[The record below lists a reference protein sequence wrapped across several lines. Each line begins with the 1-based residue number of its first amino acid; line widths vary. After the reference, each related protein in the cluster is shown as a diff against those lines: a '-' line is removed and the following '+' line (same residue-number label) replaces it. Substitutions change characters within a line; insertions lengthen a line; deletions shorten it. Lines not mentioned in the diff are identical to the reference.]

1 MRVYSPI
8 DPEFCG
14 LPCRVLM
21 DRSVP
26 TVEASERLMGIVSR
40 LMENYHGDIIAVDEG
55 QLIGCFNMFDAM
67 KWLTESDVHRN
78 DIYVKDVVCTP
89 VISVKT
95 ESTIEEAFG
104 VMRKFGIKSLAVT
117 EAGLLKGYI
126 TENGIK
132 EWMSLYPHY
141 LRLYQATKQGKC
153 SDIMNEIFGSGP
165 PTG

>member
-1 MRVYSPI
+1 MVYSPI

-26 TVEASERLMGIVSR
+26 TVEASERLTGIVSS
-40 LMENYHGDIIAVDEG
+40 LMENYHGDIIAVEDG
-55 QLIGCFNMFDAM
+55 QPIGCFNMFDAM
-67 KWLTESDVHRN
+67 RWLTEPDIHRS

-95 ESTIEEAFG
+95 ENTVEEALG
-104 VMRKFGIKSLAVT
+104 VMRKYGIKSVAVS

-132 EWMSLYPHY
+132 EWVSLYPHY

-153 SDIMNEIFGSGP
+153 SALMDEIFGSGS

>member
-1 MRVYSPI
+1 MYSPI

-40 LMENYHGDIIAVDEG
+40 LMENYHGDIIAVEDG
-55 QLIGCFNMFDAM
+55 QPIGCFNMFDAM
-67 KWLTESDVHRN
+67 RWLTEPEIHRN
-78 DIYVKDVVCTP
+78 DIYIRDVVCTP
-89 VISVKT
+89 VISVDT
-95 ESTIEEAFG
+95 ENTVEEALG
-104 VMRKFGIKSLAVT
+104 VMQKFGIKSLAVN

-153 SDIMNEIFGSGP
+153 SVLMNEILGSGP

>member
-1 MRVYSPI
+1 MYSPI
-8 DPEFCG
+8 DPEFCD

-26 TVEASERLMGIVSR
+26 TVEASERLTDIVGR
-40 LMENYHGDIIAVDEG
+40 LMDNYNSDIIAVDDG
-55 QLIGCFNMFDAM
+55 QLVGSFNMFDTI
-67 KWLTESDVHRN
+67 KWLAEPDIHRN
-78 DIYVKDVVCTP
+78 DVYVRDVVCTP

-95 ESTIEEAFG
+95 ENTVEEALG

-117 EAGLLKGYI
+117 ESGLLKGYI

-141 LRLYQATKQGKC
+141 LRLYQATKQGRC
-153 SDIMNEIFGSGP
+153 SDIMNEIFGSGS

>member
-1 MRVYSPI
+1 VHSPI
-8 DPEFCG
+8 DPEFCD

-26 TVEASERLMGIVSR
+26 TVEASERLTDIVSR
-40 LMENYHGDIIAVDEG
+40 LMDNYNSDIIAVEDG
-55 QLIGCFNMFDAM
+55 QLIGSFNMFDTIR
-67 KWLTESDVHRN
+67 WLTEPDIHRN
-78 DIYVKDVVCTP
+78 DVYVRDVVCTP
-89 VISVKT
+89 VISVGT
-95 ESTIEEAFG
+95 ENTIEEAFG

-117 EAGLLKGYI
+117 ESGLLKGYI

-141 LRLYQATKQGKC
+141 LRLYKATKQGRC
-153 SDIMNEIFGSGP
+153 SDIMNEIFGSGS

>member
-1 MRVYSPI
+1 LRVYSPI

-55 QLIGCFNMFDAM
+55 QLIGSFNMFDAM

-153 SDIMNEIFGSGP
+153 SVLMNEILGSGP

>member
-1 MRVYSPI
+1 MHSPI
-8 DPEFCG
+8 DPEFCS

-40 LMENYHGDIIAVDEG
+40 LMENYHGDIIAVDDG
-55 QLIGCFNMFDAM
+55 QLIGSFNMFDAM

-89 VISVKT
+89 VISVET
-95 ESTIEEAFG
+95 ENTIEEAFG
-104 VMRKFGIKSLAVT
+104 VMRKFGITSLAVT
-117 EAGLLKGYI
+117 ESGLLKGYI

-153 SDIMNEIFGSGP
+153 SDIMNEIFGSGS

>member
-1 MRVYSPI
+1 MHSPI
-8 DPEFCG
+8 DPEFCS

-40 LMENYHGDIIAVDEG
+40 LMENYYGDIIAVDDG
-55 QLIGCFNMFDAM
+55 QLIGSFNMFDAM

-89 VISVKT
+89 VISVET
-95 ESTIEEAFG
+95 ENTIEEAFG
-104 VMRKFGIKSLAVT
+104 VMRKFGITSLAVT
-117 EAGLLKGYI
+117 ESGLLKGYI

-153 SDIMNEIFGSGP
+153 SDIMNEIFGSGS

>member
-1 MRVYSPI
+1 MYSPI

-55 QLIGCFNMFDAM
+55 QLIGSFNMFDAM

-153 SDIMNEIFGSGP
+153 SVLMNEILGSGP

>member
-1 MRVYSPI
+1 MYSPI

-26 TVEASERLMGIVSR
+26 TVEASERLTGIVSR
-40 LMENYHGDIIAVDEG
+40 LMENHYGDIIAVEDG
-55 QLIGCFNMFDAM
+55 QLIGSFNMFDAIR
-67 KWLTESDVHRN
+67 WLTEPDVQRSDV
-78 DIYVKDVVCTP
+78 YVKDVVCTP
-89 VISVKT
+89 VISVGT
-95 ESTIEEAFG
+95 ENTVEEAFG
-104 VMRKFGIKSLAVT
+104 VMRKFGITSLAVT
-117 EAGLLKGYI
+117 EDGLLKGYI
-126 TENGIK
+126 TEKGIK

-153 SDIMNEIFGSGP
+153 SALMDEMFGSGS

>member
-1 MRVYSPI
+1 LVYSSI

-26 TVEASERLMGIVSR
+26 TVEASERLTGIVSR
-40 LMENYHGDIIAVDEG
+40 LVENYHGDVIAVDEG
-55 QLIGCFNMFDAM
+55 EPIGCFNMFDAV
-67 KWLTESDVHRN
+67 KWLTEPDVHLS
-78 DIYVKDVVCTP
+78 DIIVRDVVCTP
-89 VISVKT
+89 VISVDMENT
-95 ESTIEEAFG
+95 VEEALG
-104 VMRKFGIKSLAVT
+104 VMRKYGIKSLAVT

-141 LRLYQATKQGKC
+141 LRLYQATKEGRC
-153 SDIMNEIFGSGP
+153 SVLMDEIFGSRS